1 LSVWGYDVITFPY
14 KNIINRSIINRALS
28 PDIFITATSECLREA
43 VLKLK
48 PSMVNIEVIPFG
60 ADMDLFKYIERKPSH
75 EVIIGIAKSLRPEYG
90 IDILIRAFA
99 SLAAKHKY
107 IRLKIAGKGLYAQEY
122 KNMVKN
128 LGIDDSVEFLG
139 FVEHSELPTL
149 FSELDIFVM
158 PSKDESFGVAA
169 VEASATG
176 LPVVASNVGGIPEV
190 VVDNVTGYLV
200 EKKNMEKLAEAIEKL
215 IHDPR
220 LRLEMGKAGREFVER
235 EYVWKDNLVAMKNL
249 YEKILAERTK

>member
-1 LSVWGYDVITFPY
+1 
-14 KNIINRSIINRALS
+14 
-28 PDIFITATSECLREA
+28 
-43 VLKLK
+43 
-48 PSMVNIEVIPFG
+48 
-60 ADMDLFKYIERKPSH
+60 
-75 EVIIGIAKSLRPEYG
+75 
-90 IDILIRAFA
+90 
-99 SLAAKHKY
+99 
-107 IRLKIAGKGLYAQEY
+107 
-122 KNMVKN
+122 
-128 LGIDDSVEFLG
+128 
-139 FVEHSELPTL
+139 
-149 FSELDIFVM
+149 M